1 MKHKVKI
8 LLTLIFTFILCTAM
22 AVVLTA
28 CATNPNSSN
37 NDKPHI
43 HTYSD
48 KWTND
53 DIYHWHV
60 ATCGHDV
67 ISGKAEHIWDDG
79 VVTKEPTCTEK
90 GEKTYTCT
98 VCDKTKK
105 EEVAASG
112 HTFSNEWESD
122 ETYHWHPS
130 TCGHDIV
137 SGKAEHNG
145 NPCTICGYEN
155 IPEHEHT
162 FSDEWE
168 SDDIY
173 HWHPSTCGHDVVS
186 GKAEHNG
193 NPCTVCGYESIPE
206 HEHSLEY
213 HAAKPVTCTENG
225 NIEYWECSGC
235 HKYFSDEQGETEI
248 TDKNSVII
256 VAEGHTWGKW
266 ETVKQATCTE
276 DGKKERCCAACAAK
290 EYEIIPALNHSYGE
304 WQTIKEPTCMKEGK
318 KERICSRCSHSEIET
333 LPVIAHTYDGYI
345 KDAEYHWQKCIV
357 CQNDSEREPHNFVNG
372 VCSVCN
378 YDSRYSWELDFTLAG
393 GYYSVTGIGDCTDKE
408 IKIPESYEG
417 KPVKAIA
424 ANAFWGKTEI
434 TSLNIP
440 KSVESIGNNAFQN
453 CTGLEK
459 ISIENKNIELGVG
472 AFLGCEKIS
481 WASCPA
487 FVVSEITVTNLKN
500 LIVTDGELEN
510 AVLTDAKNLV
520 SLTAPDIS
528 TTLGAVFGVN
538 TNVLE
543 SLTLVEMTE
552 IAENAFK
559 DFTALKEI
567 NLPEDIDSIGA
578 DALLNT
584 AYYNDSS
591 NWVFNVLYLDNYLLK
606 ANTRI
611 DGHYPIN
618 NNTTVIA
625 DAAFNGCNGLT
636 SIAISDNVKIIG
648 NNAFE
653 NCSGLTS
660 ITIPDSVMSIGN
672 SAFSGCSNLIKIE
685 TDSENPNY
693 FSQDGILYSR
703 KNTEFIYIPANLQGN
718 VTIADGIANIEDSA
732 FSGRSG
738 LTSVIIP
745 DSVTSIGSDAF
756 EGCSGLISIT
766 IPFVGENTE
775 GNGDTHFGYIF
786 GSVPVSLK
794 EVIITGGTSIGTS
807 AFYGC
812 SGLTSITIP
821 DSVTSIG
828 DYAFRYC
835 SGLTNIIVEEGNTK
849 YHSSGNCLIE
859 TVAKTL
865 ILGCKNS
872 IIPDDGSVTSIG
884 DDAFYGCSGLTSI
897 SIPNSVTSIGNYAFI
912 DCSGLTNIIIPDSV
926 TSIEWSAFGGCS
938 GLASITIPFVGATKG
953 GTNDM
958 HFGYIFGASSY
969 SDNDDYVPVSLRE
982 VIITGGTSIGNSA
995 FAVCSGLTSIIIPD
1009 SVTSIGSSA
1018 FSGCSGLTSIIIPES
1033 VTSIG
1038 SGAFK
1043 SCSKLAS
1050 LTVPFVGATKG
1061 GTENTHFGYIFG
1073 ASSYSDNDDYVPVSL
1088 QKVIIT
1094 GGTSIGNS
1102 AFAVCSGLTSIII
1115 PDSVTS
1121 IESSAFSGCSGLT
1134 SIIIPESVTSIGDFA
1149 FRGCSGLIR
1158 ITIPNGVTSI
1168 GGFAFNGCSRLTSI
1182 TIPDS
1187 VISIGRSAFGG
1198 CGVLKSITIP
1208 FVGATKDGAE
1218 DMYFGYIFGATSYD
1232 YNDDYVP
1239 VSLKEV
1245 IITDGDSVGSSAF
1258 IHCSGLTNVTIPDS
1272 VTSIGSSAFNGC
1284 SGLTSIII
1292 PDSVTSIG
1300 SSAFFGCGGLTSVT
1314 IPDSVTSIGASA
1326 FSGCSGL
1333 TSIAIGNSVIDI
1345 GTSAFYGCNGL
1356 TSIIV
1361 EEENTKY
1368 HGKDNCLIYTEAKI
1382 LILGCQNSVV
1392 PNDGS
1397 VTSIGSSAFSGCSG
1411 LTSIIIP
1418 DSVTSIGSSAFN
1430 GCSGLTSIIIPDSVT
1445 SIGSSAFFGCSGL
1458 TSVTIPDSVTSI
1470 GDSVFY
1476 GCSGLTSITIPDSVT
1491 NIGNSVFY
1499 GCSGLTSITI
1509 PDSVTRIGTYAFSG
1523 CSGLTSIIIPD
1534 SVTSIENYAFDDCG
1548 KVTIYCEAES
1558 KPSGWNIYWNLDN
1571 RPVVWGYQ
1579 NQ

>member
-8 LLTLIFTFILCTAM
+8 FLTLIFTVILCTAM

-28 CATNPNSSN
+28 CDTNPNSGN
-37 NDKPHI
+37 NNKPHI
-43 HTYSD
+43 HTYSE

-112 HTFSNEWESD
+112 HTFSDEWESD

-137 SGKAEHNG
+137 SGKA
-145 NPCTICGYEN
+145 
-155 IPEHEHT
+155 
-162 FSDEWE
+162 
-168 SDDIY
+168 
-173 HWHPSTCGHDVVS
+173 
-186 GKAEHNG
+186 KHNG

-206 HEHSLEY
+206 HKHSLE
-213 HAAKPVTCTENG
+213 HRAAKSVTCTENG

-248 TDKNSVII
+248 TNKNSVII

-276 DGKKERCCAACAAK
+276 DGKKERCCEACTAK
-290 EYEIIPALNHSYGE
+290 EYEIISALNHSYGE
-304 WQTIKEPTCMKEGK
+304 WQTIKEPTCTEEGK
-318 KERICSRCSHSEIET
+318 KERICSRCSHSETET

-345 KDAEYHWQKCIV
+345 KNAEYHWQKCTV
-357 CQNDSEREPHNFVNG
+357 CQNDSEREPHNFVDG

-378 YDSRYSWELDFTLAG
+378 YDSRFSFELDFTLTG
-393 GYYSVTGIGDCTDKE
+393 DYYSVTGMGECTDKE

-434 TSLNIP
+434 ISLNIP
-440 KSVESIGNNAFQN
+440 KSIESIGNNAFQN

-459 ISIENKNIELGVG
+459 ILIENKNIELGAG
-472 AFLGCEKIS
+472 AFLGCEKIT

-510 AVLTDAKNLV
+510 AVLSDAKDLV

-538 TNVLE
+538 TSVLE
-543 SLTLVEMTE
+543 SLTLVETTE
-552 IAENAFK
+552 IAESAFK

-567 NLPEDIDSIGA
+567 NLPEDIDFIGA
-578 DALLNT
+578 DAFLNT

-591 NWVFNVLYLDNYLLK
+591 NWVFYVLYLDNYLVK

-636 SIAISDNVKIIG
+636 SIAISDNIKIIG

-703 KNTEFIYIPANLQGN
+703 KNTEFVHIPANLQGN
-718 VTIADGIANIEDSA
+718 VTIVDGIVNIEDSA

-794 EVIITGGTSIGTS
+794 EVIITGGTSIWTS

-828 DYAFRYC
+828 AYAFRYC
-835 SGLTNIIVEEGNTK
+835 SGLTSIIVEEGNTK

-897 SIPNSVTSIGNYAFI
+897 IIPDSVTGIGYYAFI
-912 DCSGLTNIIIPDSV
+912 DCSGLMSIIIPDSV

-938 GLASITIPFVGATKG
+938 GLTSISIPFVGATKG
-953 GTNDM
+953 GTKDM

-969 SDNDDYVPVSLRE
+969 SDNDDYVPVSLKE

-995 FAVCSGLTSIIIPD
+995 FAVCHGLTSIIIPD
-1009 SVTSIGSSA
+1009 SVTNIGRSA

-1038 SGAFK
+1038 SGAFTG
-1043 SCSKLAS
+1043 CSKLAS
-1050 LTVPFVGATKG
+1050 LTVPFVGATKN

-1073 ASSYSDNDDYVPVSL
+1073 ASSYSDNDDYVPISL

-1094 GGTSIGNS
+1094 GGTIIGSSAFAVCRGLVSITIPESVASIGNS
-1102 AFAVCSGLTSIII
+1102 AF
-1115 PDSVTS
+1115 
-1121 IESSAFSGCSGLT
+1121 SGCSRLA
-1134 SIIIPESVTSIGDFA
+1134 SV
-1149 FRGCSGLIR
+1149 
-1158 ITIPNGVTSI
+1158 TIPNGVTSI
-1168 GGFAFNGCSRLTSI
+1168 EYYAFYGCSGLISITIPESVTSIEKSAFYGCSRLTSVI
-1182 TIPDS
+1182 IPNG
-1187 VISIGRSAFGG
+1187 VTSIGNSAFYG
-1198 CGVLKSITIP
+1198 CNGLTSITIP
-1208 FVGATKDGAE
+1208 FVGENTEGNGAT
-1218 DMYFGYIFGATSYD
+1218 YFGYLFGASFYGS
-1232 YNDDYVP
+1232 NSSYVP
-1239 VSLKEV
+1239 KSLKEV
-1245 IITDGDSVGSSAF
+1245 TITGGTSISDDAF
-1258 IHCSGLTNVTIPDS
+1258 YGCSGLTSVTIPDS

-1284 SGLTSIII
+1284 GGLMSIII

-1300 SSAFFGCGGLTSVT
+1300 DSAFYGCSGLTSIT
-1314 IPDSVTSIGASA
+1314 IPDSVTSIG
-1326 FSGCSGL
+1326 
-1333 TSIAIGNSVIDI
+1333 NSV
-1345 GTSAFYGCNGL
+1345 FY
-1356 TSIIV
+1356 
-1361 EEENTKY
+1361 
-1368 HGKDNCLIYTEAKI
+1368 
-1382 LILGCQNSVV
+1382 
-1392 PNDGS
+1392 
-1397 VTSIGSSAFSGCSG
+1397 GCSG

-1418 DSVTSIGSSAFN
+1418 DSVTSIG
-1430 GCSGLTSIIIPDSVT
+1430 
-1445 SIGSSAFFGCSGL
+1445 
-1458 TSVTIPDSVTSI
+1458 
-1470 GDSVFY
+1470 
-1476 GCSGLTSITIPDSVT
+1476 
-1491 NIGNSVFY
+1491 
-1499 GCSGLTSITI
+1499 
-1509 PDSVTRIGTYAFSG
+1509 
-1523 CSGLTSIIIPD
+1523 
-1534 SVTSIENYAFDDCG
+1534 NYAFDDCG

>member
-8 LLTLIFTFILCTAM
+8 FLTLIFTVILCTAM

-28 CATNPNSSN
+28 CDTNPNSGN
-37 NDKPHI
+37 NNKPHI
-43 HTYSD
+43 HTYSE

-112 HTFSNEWESD
+112 HTFSDEWESD

-137 SGKAEHNG
+137 SGKA
-145 NPCTICGYEN
+145 
-155 IPEHEHT
+155 
-162 FSDEWE
+162 
-168 SDDIY
+168 
-173 HWHPSTCGHDVVS
+173 
-186 GKAEHNG
+186 KHNG

-206 HEHSLEY
+206 HKHSLE
-213 HAAKPVTCTENG
+213 HRAAKSVTCTENG

-256 VAEGHTWGKW
+256 VTEGHTWGKW

-276 DGKKERCCAACAAK
+276 DGKKERCCASCTAK

-304 WQTIKEPTCMKEGK
+304 WQTIKEPTCTEEGK
-318 KERICSRCSHSEIET
+318 KERICSRCSHSETET

-345 KDAEYHWQKCIV
+345 KNAEYHWQKCTV
-357 CQNDSEREPHNFVNG
+357 CQNDSEREPHNFVDG

-378 YDSRYSWELDFTLAG
+378 YDSRFSFELDFTLTG
-393 GYYSVTGIGDCTDKE
+393 DYYSVTGMGECSDKE

-434 TSLNIP
+434 ISLNIP
-440 KSVESIGNNAFQN
+440 KSIESIGNNAFQN

-459 ISIENKNIELGVG
+459 ILIENKNIELGAG
-472 AFLGCEKIS
+472 AFLGCEKIT

-510 AVLTDAKNLV
+510 AVLSDAKDLV

-538 TNVLE
+538 TSVLE
-543 SLTLVEMTE
+543 SLTLVETTE
-552 IAENAFK
+552 IAESAFK

-567 NLPEDIDSIGA
+567 NLPEDIDFIGA
-578 DALLNT
+578 DAFLNT

-591 NWVFNVLYLDNYLLK
+591 NWVFNVLYLDNYLVK

-636 SIAISDNVKIIG
+636 SIAISDNIKIIG

-672 SAFSGCSNLIKIE
+672 SAFSCCSNLIKIE
-685 TDSENPNY
+685 IDSENPNY

-703 KNTEFIYIPANLQGN
+703 KNTEFVHIPANLQGN
-718 VTIADGIANIEDSA
+718 VTIADGIANIADNA

-745 DSVTSIGSDAF
+745 DSVISIGSGAF

-766 IPFVGENTE
+766 IPFVGEKAE
-775 GNGDTHFGYIF
+775 GNGAAYFGYIF
-786 GSVPVSLK
+786 GASSYGYNGDYVPASLKEVIITGGTSIGDDAFYGCRGLTSITIPESAASIGNSAFYDCSGLTSITIPDSVTSIGYYAFRDCCGLTSIIVEEENTKYHSSGNCLIETVSKTLILGCKNSIIPDDGSVTSIGDDAFYGCSGLVSITVPNSVTSIGHYAFKGCSGLTNITIPFVGATKDGTEDMYFVYIFGAISYDYDDDYVPVSLK
-794 EVIITGGTSIGTS
+794 EVIITGGTSIGDDAFYGCRGLMSITIPES
-807 AFYGC
+807 VASIGDDAFYGC

-821 DSVTSIG
+821 SGVTSIGSGAFSGCSGLTCIIIPESVTIIGSGAFKGCSKLASLTVPFVGSTKDGMENTHFGYIFGADSYSDNDDYVPVSLQKVIITGGKSIESSAFALCRGLTSITIPQSVVSIGDFAFEGCSGLIRIAIPNGVTSIGGFAFNGCSRLTSIAIPDSVISIGRSAFGGCGMLKSITIPFVGATKDGAEDMYFGYIFGATSYEYNDDYVPVSLKEVIITGCDSIGSSAFIHCSGLTSITIPESVASIGYDAFYGCNGLTSITIPGCVTSIG
-828 DYAFRYC
+828 DSAFSGC
-835 SGLTNIIVEEGNTK
+835 SGLTSIAIGNGVINIGTSAFYGCNGLTSIIVEKGNTK

-859 TVAKTL
+859 TVSKTL

-884 DDAFYGCSGLTSI
+884 DDAFYGCSGLTS
-897 SIPNSVTSIGNYAFI
+897 VT
-912 DCSGLTNIIIPDSV
+912 
-926 TSIEWSAFGGCS
+926 
-938 GLASITIPFVGATKG
+938 
-953 GTNDM
+953 
-958 HFGYIFGASSY
+958 
-969 SDNDDYVPVSLRE
+969 
-982 VIITGGTSIGNSA
+982 
-995 FAVCSGLTSIIIPD
+995 IPD
-1009 SVTSIGSSA
+1009 SVTSIGYGAFSSCSRLTSVTISDSVTSIGSMA
-1018 FSGCSGLTSIIIPES
+1018 FSGCSGLTS
-1033 VTSIG
+1033 
-1038 SGAFK
+1038 
-1043 SCSKLAS
+1043 
-1050 LTVPFVGATKG
+1050 
-1061 GTENTHFGYIFG
+1061 
-1073 ASSYSDNDDYVPVSL
+1073 
-1088 QKVIIT
+1088 
-1094 GGTSIGNS
+1094 
-1102 AFAVCSGLTSIII
+1102 
-1115 PDSVTS
+1115 
-1121 IESSAFSGCSGLT
+1121 
-1134 SIIIPESVTSIGDFA
+1134 
-1149 FRGCSGLIR
+1149 
-1158 ITIPNGVTSI
+1158 
-1168 GGFAFNGCSRLTSI
+1168 
-1182 TIPDS
+1182 
-1187 VISIGRSAFGG
+1187 
-1198 CGVLKSITIP
+1198 
-1208 FVGATKDGAE
+1208 
-1218 DMYFGYIFGATSYD
+1218 
-1232 YNDDYVP
+1232 
-1239 VSLKEV
+1239 
-1245 IITDGDSVGSSAF
+1245 
-1258 IHCSGLTNVTIPDS
+1258 VTIPDS

-1284 SGLTSIII
+1284 GGLMSIII

-1300 SSAFFGCGGLTSVT
+1300 
-1314 IPDSVTSIGASA
+1314 D
-1326 FSGCSGL
+1326 
-1333 TSIAIGNSVIDI
+1333 
-1345 GTSAFYGCNGL
+1345 
-1356 TSIIV
+1356 
-1361 EEENTKY
+1361 
-1368 HGKDNCLIYTEAKI
+1368 
-1382 LILGCQNSVV
+1382 
-1392 PNDGS
+1392 
-1397 VTSIGSSAFSGCSG
+1397 
-1411 LTSIIIP
+1411 
-1418 DSVTSIGSSAFN
+1418 
-1430 GCSGLTSIIIPDSVT
+1430 
-1445 SIGSSAFFGCSGL
+1445 SAFFGCSGL
-1458 TSVTIPDSVTSI
+1458 TSITIPDSVTNI
-1470 GDSVFY
+1470 GNSVFY

-1534 SVTSIENYAFDDCG
+1534 SVTSIENYVFDDCG

>member
-8 LLTLIFTFILCTAM
+8 FLTLIFTVILCTAM

-28 CATNPNSSN
+28 CDTNPNSGN
-37 NDKPHI
+37 NNKPHI
-43 HTYSD
+43 HTYSE

-112 HTFSNEWESD
+112 HTFSDEWESD

-137 SGKAEHNG
+137 SGKA
-145 NPCTICGYEN
+145 
-155 IPEHEHT
+155 
-162 FSDEWE
+162 
-168 SDDIY
+168 
-173 HWHPSTCGHDVVS
+173 
-186 GKAEHNG
+186 KHNG

-206 HEHSLEY
+206 HKHSLE
-213 HAAKPVTCTENG
+213 HRAAKSVTCTENG

-248 TDKNSVII
+248 TNKNSVII

-276 DGKKERCCAACAAK
+276 DGKKERCCEACTAK
-290 EYEIIPALNHSYGE
+290 EYEIISALNHSYGE
-304 WQTIKEPTCMKEGK
+304 WQTIKEPTCTEEGK
-318 KERICSRCSHSEIET
+318 KERICSRCSHSETET

-345 KDAEYHWQKCIV
+345 KNAEYHWQKCTV
-357 CQNDSEREPHNFVNG
+357 CQNDSEREPHNFVDG

-378 YDSRYSWELDFTLAG
+378 YDSRFSFELDFTLTG
-393 GYYSVTGIGDCTDKE
+393 DYYSVTGMGECTDKE

-434 TSLNIP
+434 ISLNIP
-440 KSVESIGNNAFQN
+440 KSIESIGNNAFQN

-459 ISIENKNIELGVG
+459 ILIENKNIELGAG
-472 AFLGCEKIS
+472 AFLGCEKIT

-510 AVLTDAKNLV
+510 AVLSDAKDLV

-538 TNVLE
+538 TSVLE
-543 SLTLVEMTE
+543 SLTLVETTE
-552 IAENAFK
+552 IAESAFK

-567 NLPEDIDSIGA
+567 NLPEDIDFIGA
-578 DALLNT
+578 DAFLNT

-591 NWVFNVLYLDNYLLK
+591 NWVFYVLYLDNYLVK

-636 SIAISDNVKIIG
+636 SIAISDNIKIIG

-703 KNTEFIYIPANLQGN
+703 KNTEFVHIPANLQGN
-718 VTIADGIANIEDSA
+718 VTIVDGIVNIEDSA

-794 EVIITGGTSIGTS
+794 EVIITGGTSIWTS

-828 DYAFRYC
+828 AYAFRYC
-835 SGLTNIIVEEGNTK
+835 SGLTSIIVEEGNTK

-897 SIPNSVTSIGNYAFI
+897 IIPDSVTGIGYYAFI
-912 DCSGLTNIIIPDSV
+912 DCSGLMSIIIPDSV

-938 GLASITIPFVGATKG
+938 GLTSISIPFVGATKG
-953 GTNDM
+953 GTKDM

-969 SDNDDYVPVSLRE
+969 SDNDDYVPVSLKE

-995 FAVCSGLTSIIIPD
+995 FAVCHGLTSIIIPD
-1009 SVTSIGSSA
+1009 SVTNIGRSA

-1038 SGAFK
+1038 SGAFTG
-1043 SCSKLAS
+1043 CSKLAS
-1050 LTVPFVGATKG
+1050 LTVPFVGATKN

-1073 ASSYSDNDDYVPVSL
+1073 ASSYSDNDDYVPISL

-1094 GGTSIGNS
+1094 GGTIIGSSAFAVCRGLVSITIPESVASIGNS
-1102 AFAVCSGLTSIII
+1102 AF
-1115 PDSVTS
+1115 
-1121 IESSAFSGCSGLT
+1121 SGCSRLA
-1134 SIIIPESVTSIGDFA
+1134 SV
-1149 FRGCSGLIR
+1149 
-1158 ITIPNGVTSI
+1158 TIPNGVTSI
-1168 GGFAFNGCSRLTSI
+1168 EYYAFYGCSGLISITIPESVTSIEKSAFYGCSRLTSVI
-1182 TIPDS
+1182 IPNG
-1187 VISIGRSAFGG
+1187 VTSIGNSAFYG
-1198 CGVLKSITIP
+1198 CNGLTSITIP
-1208 FVGATKDGAE
+1208 FVGENTEGNGAT
-1218 DMYFGYIFGATSYD
+1218 YFGYLFGASFYGS
-1232 YNDDYVP
+1232 NSSYVP
-1239 VSLKEV
+1239 KSLKEV
-1245 IITDGDSVGSSAF
+1245 TITGGTSISDDAF
-1258 IHCSGLTNVTIPDS
+1258 YGCSGLTSVTIPDS

-1284 SGLTSIII
+1284 GGLMSIII

-1300 SSAFFGCGGLTSVT
+1300 DSAFYGCSGLTSIT
-1314 IPDSVTSIGASA
+1314 IPDSVTSIG
-1326 FSGCSGL
+1326 
-1333 TSIAIGNSVIDI
+1333 D
-1345 GTSAFYGCNGL
+1345 SAFY
-1356 TSIIV
+1356 
-1361 EEENTKY
+1361 
-1368 HGKDNCLIYTEAKI
+1368 
-1382 LILGCQNSVV
+1382 
-1392 PNDGS
+1392 
-1397 VTSIGSSAFSGCSG
+1397 GCSG

-1418 DSVTSIGSSAFN
+1418 DSVTSIG
-1430 GCSGLTSIIIPDSVT
+1430 
-1445 SIGSSAFFGCSGL
+1445 
-1458 TSVTIPDSVTSI
+1458 
-1470 GDSVFY
+1470 
-1476 GCSGLTSITIPDSVT
+1476 
-1491 NIGNSVFY
+1491 
-1499 GCSGLTSITI
+1499 
-1509 PDSVTRIGTYAFSG
+1509 
-1523 CSGLTSIIIPD
+1523 
-1534 SVTSIENYAFDDCG
+1534 NYAFDDCG

>member
-8 LLTLIFTFILCTAM
+8 FLTLIFTVILCTAM

-28 CATNPNSSN
+28 CDTNPNSGN
-37 NDKPHI
+37 NNKPHI
-43 HTYSD
+43 HTYSE

-112 HTFSNEWESD
+112 HTFSDEWESD

-137 SGKAEHNG
+137 SGKA
-145 NPCTICGYEN
+145 
-155 IPEHEHT
+155 
-162 FSDEWE
+162 
-168 SDDIY
+168 
-173 HWHPSTCGHDVVS
+173 
-186 GKAEHNG
+186 KHNG

-206 HEHSLEY
+206 HKHSLE
-213 HAAKPVTCTENG
+213 HRAAKSVTCTENG

-256 VAEGHTWGKW
+256 VTEGHTWGKW

-276 DGKKERCCAACAAK
+276 DGKKERCCASCTAK

-304 WQTIKEPTCMKEGK
+304 WQTIKEPTCTEEGQ
-318 KERICSRCSHSEIET
+318 KERICSRCSHSETET
-333 LPVIAHTYDGYI
+333 LSVIAHTYDGYI
-345 KDAEYHWQKCIV
+345 KNAEYHWQKCTV
-357 CQNDSEREPHNFVNG
+357 CQNDGEREPHNFVNG

-378 YDSRYSWELDFTLAG
+378 YDSRFSFELDFKLTG
-393 GYYSVTGIGDCTDKE
+393 DYYSVTGMGECSDKE

-434 TSLNIP
+434 ISLNIP
-440 KSVESIGNNAFQN
+440 KSIESIGNNAFQN

-459 ISIENKNIELGVG
+459 ILIENKNIELGAG
-472 AFLGCEKIS
+472 AFLGCEKIT

-510 AVLTDAKNLV
+510 AVLSDAKDLV

-538 TNVLE
+538 TSVLE
-543 SLTLVEMTE
+543 SLTLVETTE
-552 IAENAFK
+552 IAESAFK

-567 NLPEDIDSIGA
+567 NLPEDIDFIGA
-578 DALLNT
+578 DAFLNT

-591 NWVFNVLYLDNYLLK
+591 NWVFNVLYLDNYLVK

-636 SIAISDNVKIIG
+636 SIAISDNIKIIG

-703 KNTEFIYIPANLQGN
+703 KNTEFVHIPANLQGN
-718 VTIADGIANIEDSA
+718 VTIVDGIANIEDSA

-794 EVIITGGTSIGTS
+794 EVIITGGTSIWTS

-835 SGLTNIIVEEGNTK
+835 SGLTSIIVEEGNTK

-897 SIPNSVTSIGNYAFI
+897 IIPDSVTGIGYYAFI
-912 DCSGLTNIIIPDSV
+912 DCSGLMSIIIPDSV

-938 GLASITIPFVGATKG
+938 GLTSISIPFVGATKG
-953 GTNDM
+953 GTKDM

-969 SDNDDYVPVSLRE
+969 SDNDDYVPVSLKE

-995 FAVCSGLTSIIIPD
+995 FAVCHGLTSIIIPD
-1009 SVTSIGSSA
+1009 SVTNIGSSA

-1038 SGAFK
+1038 SGAFTG
-1043 SCSKLAS
+1043 CSKLAS
-1050 LTVPFVGATKG
+1050 LTVPFVGATMN

-1073 ASSYSDNDDYVPVSL
+1073 ASSYSDNDDYVPISL

-1094 GGTSIGNS
+1094 GGTIIGSSAFAVCRGLVSITIPESVASIGNS
-1102 AFAVCSGLTSIII
+1102 AF
-1115 PDSVTS
+1115 
-1121 IESSAFSGCSGLT
+1121 SGCSRLA
-1134 SIIIPESVTSIGDFA
+1134 SV
-1149 FRGCSGLIR
+1149 
-1158 ITIPNGVTSI
+1158 TIPNGVTSI
-1168 GGFAFNGCSRLTSI
+1168 EYYAFYGCSGLMSITIPESVTSIEKSAFYGCSRLTSVI
-1182 TIPDS
+1182 IPNG
-1187 VISIGRSAFGG
+1187 VTSIGNSAFYG
-1198 CGVLKSITIP
+1198 CNGLTSITIP
-1208 FVGATKDGAE
+1208 FVGENTEGNGAT
-1218 DMYFGYIFGATSYD
+1218 YFGYLFGASFYGS
-1232 YNDDYVP
+1232 NSSYVP
-1239 VSLKEV
+1239 KSLKEV
-1245 IITDGDSVGSSAF
+1245 TITDG
-1258 IHCSGLTNVTIPDS
+1258 
-1272 VTSIGSSAFNGC
+1272 TSISDDAFYGC
-1284 SGLTSIII
+1284 SGLTSITI
-1292 PDSVTSIG
+1292 PESVVSIG
-1300 SSAFFGCGGLTSVT
+1300 DYVFYGCNGLTSIT
-1314 IPDSVTSIGASA
+1314 IPSGVTSIGASA

-1333 TSIAIGNSVIDI
+1333 TSIAIGNGVINI

-1368 HGKDNCLIYTEAKI
+1368 HSKDNCLIDTEAKI
-1382 LILGCQNSVV
+1382 LMLGCQNSVI

-1411 LTSIIIP
+1411 LMSVTIP
-1418 DSVTSIGSSAFN
+1418 DSVTSIGSSAF
-1430 GCSGLTSIIIPDSVT
+1430 S
-1445 SIGSSAFFGCSGL
+1445 GCSGL

-1470 GDSVFY
+1470 GSSAFNGCGGLMSIIIPDSVTSIGDSAFFGCSGLTSITIPDSVTNIGNSVFY

-1534 SVTSIENYAFDDCG
+1534 SVTSIENYVFDDCG

>member
-8 LLTLIFTFILCTAM
+8 FLTLIFTVILCTAM

-28 CATNPNSSN
+28 CDTNPNSGN
-37 NDKPHI
+37 NNKPHI
-43 HTYSD
+43 HTYSE

-112 HTFSNEWESD
+112 HTFSDEWESD

-137 SGKAEHNG
+137 SGKA
-145 NPCTICGYEN
+145 
-155 IPEHEHT
+155 
-162 FSDEWE
+162 
-168 SDDIY
+168 
-173 HWHPSTCGHDVVS
+173 
-186 GKAEHNG
+186 KHNG

-206 HEHSLEY
+206 HKHSLE
-213 HAAKPVTCTENG
+213 HRAAKSVTCTENG

-256 VAEGHTWGKW
+256 VTEGHTWGKW

-276 DGKKERCCAACAAK
+276 DGKKERCCASCTAK

-304 WQTIKEPTCMKEGK
+304 WQTIKEPTCTEEGK
-318 KERICSRCSHSEIET
+318 KERICSRCSHSETET

-345 KDAEYHWQKCIV
+345 KNAEYHWQKCTV
-357 CQNDSEREPHNFVNG
+357 CQNDSEREPHNFVDG

-378 YDSRYSWELDFTLAG
+378 YDSRFSFELDFKLTG
-393 GYYSVTGIGDCTDKE
+393 DYYSVTGMGECSDKE

-434 TSLNIP
+434 ISLNIP
-440 KSVESIGNNAFQN
+440 KSIESIGNNAFQN

-459 ISIENKNIELGVG
+459 ILIENKNIELGAG
-472 AFLGCEKIS
+472 AFLGCEKIT

-510 AVLTDAKNLV
+510 AVLSDAKDLV

-538 TNVLE
+538 TSVLE
-543 SLTLVEMTE
+543 SLTLVETTE
-552 IAENAFK
+552 IAESAFK

-567 NLPEDIDSIGA
+567 NLPEDIDFIGA
-578 DALLNT
+578 DAFLNT

-591 NWVFNVLYLDNYLLK
+591 NWVFNVLYLDNYLVK

-636 SIAISDNVKIIG
+636 SIAISDNIKIIG

-703 KNTEFIYIPANLQGN
+703 KNTEFVHIPANLQGN
-718 VTIADGIANIEDSA
+718 VTIVDGIANIEDSA

-794 EVIITGGTSIGTS
+794 EVIITGGTSIWTS

-835 SGLTNIIVEEGNTK
+835 SGLTSIIVEEGNTK

-897 SIPNSVTSIGNYAFI
+897 IIPDSVTGIGYYAFI
-912 DCSGLTNIIIPDSV
+912 DCSGLMSIIIPDSV

-938 GLASITIPFVGATKG
+938 GLTSISIPFVGATKG
-953 GTNDM
+953 GTKDM

-969 SDNDDYVPVSLRE
+969 SDNDDYVPVSLKE

-995 FAVCSGLTSIIIPD
+995 FAVCHGLTSIIIPD
-1009 SVTSIGSSA
+1009 SVTNIGSSA

-1038 SGAFK
+1038 SGAFTG
-1043 SCSKLAS
+1043 CSKLAS
-1050 LTVPFVGATKG
+1050 LTVPFVGATKN

-1073 ASSYSDNDDYVPVSL
+1073 ASSYSDNDDYVPISL

-1094 GGTSIGNS
+1094 GGTIIGSSAFAVCRGLVSITIPESVASIGNS
-1102 AFAVCSGLTSIII
+1102 AF
-1115 PDSVTS
+1115 
-1121 IESSAFSGCSGLT
+1121 SGCSRLA
-1134 SIIIPESVTSIGDFA
+1134 SV
-1149 FRGCSGLIR
+1149 
-1158 ITIPNGVTSI
+1158 TIPNGVTSI
-1168 GGFAFNGCSRLTSI
+1168 EYYAFYGCSGLISITIPESVTSIEKSAFYGCSRLTSVI
-1182 TIPDS
+1182 IPNG
-1187 VISIGRSAFGG
+1187 VTSIGNSAFYG
-1198 CGVLKSITIP
+1198 CNGLTSITIP
-1208 FVGATKDGAE
+1208 FVGENTEGNGAT
-1218 DMYFGYIFGATSYD
+1218 YFGYLFGASFYGS
-1232 YNDDYVP
+1232 NSSYVP
-1239 VSLKEV
+1239 KSLKEV
-1245 IITDGDSVGSSAF
+1245 TITDG
-1258 IHCSGLTNVTIPDS
+1258 
-1272 VTSIGSSAFNGC
+1272 TSISDDAFYGC
-1284 SGLTSIII
+1284 SGLTSITI
-1292 PDSVTSIG
+1292 PESVVSIG
-1300 SSAFFGCGGLTSVT
+1300 DYVFYGCNGLTSIT
-1314 IPDSVTSIGASA
+1314 IPSGVTSIGASA

-1333 TSIAIGNSVIDI
+1333 TSIAIGNGVINI

-1368 HGKDNCLIYTEAKI
+1368 HSKDNCLIDTEAKI
-1382 LILGCQNSVV
+1382 LMLGCQNSVI

-1411 LTSIIIP
+1411 LMSVTIP
-1418 DSVTSIGSSAFN
+1418 DSVTSIGSSAF
-1430 GCSGLTSIIIPDSVT
+1430 S
-1445 SIGSSAFFGCSGL
+1445 GCSGL

-1470 GDSVFY
+1470 GSSAFNGCGGLMSIIIPDSVTSIGDSAFFGCSGLTSITIPDSVTNIGNSVFY

-1534 SVTSIENYAFDDCG
+1534 SVTSIENYVFDDCG

>member
-8 LLTLIFTFILCTAM
+8 FLTLIFTVILCTAM

-28 CATNPNSSN
+28 CDTNPNSSN

-105 EEVAASG
+105 EEVAASS
-112 HTFSNEWESD
+112 HTFSDEWESD

-145 NPCTICGYEN
+145 NPCTVCGYES

-162 FSDEWE
+162 FSDEWK
-168 SDDIY
+168 SDETY

-213 HAAKPVTCTENG
+213 HAAKPVTCIENG

-248 TDKNSVII
+248 TNKNSVII

-276 DGKKERCCAACAAK
+276 DGKKERCCEACTAK
-290 EYEIIPALNHSYGE
+290 EYEIISALNHSYGE
-304 WQTIKEPTCMKEGK
+304 WQTIKEPTCTEEGK
-318 KERICSRCSHSEIET
+318 KERICSRCSHSETET

-345 KDAEYHWQKCIV
+345 KNAEYHWQKCTV
-357 CQNDSEREPHNFVNG
+357 CQNDSEREPHNFVDG

-378 YDSRYSWELDFTLAG
+378 YDSRFSFELDFTLTG
-393 GYYSVTGIGDCTDKE
+393 DYYSVTGMGECSDKE

-434 TSLNIP
+434 ISLNIP
-440 KSVESIGNNAFQN
+440 KSIESIGNNAFQN

-459 ISIENKNIELGVG
+459 ILIENKNIELGAG
-472 AFLGCEKIS
+472 AFLGCEKIT

-510 AVLTDAKNLV
+510 AVLSDAKDLV

-538 TNVLE
+538 TSVLE
-543 SLTLVEMTE
+543 SLTLVETTE
-552 IAENAFK
+552 IAESAFK

-567 NLPEDIDSIGA
+567 NLPEDIDFIGA
-578 DALLNT
+578 DAFLNT

-591 NWVFNVLYLDNYLLK
+591 NWVFNVLYLDNYLVK

-636 SIAISDNVKIIG
+636 SIAISDNIKIIG

-703 KNTEFIYIPANLQGN
+703 KNTEFVHIPANLQGN

-794 EVIITGGTSIGTS
+794 EVIITGGTSIWTS

-835 SGLTNIIVEEGNTK
+835 SGLTSIIVEEGNTK

-897 SIPNSVTSIGNYAFI
+897 IIPDSVTGIGYYAFI
-912 DCSGLTNIIIPDSV
+912 DCSGLMSIIIPDSV

-938 GLASITIPFVGATKG
+938 GLTSISIPFVGATKG
-953 GTNDM
+953 GTKDM

-969 SDNDDYVPVSLRE
+969 SDNDDYVPVSLKE

-995 FAVCSGLTSIIIPD
+995 FAVCHGLTSIIIPD
-1009 SVTSIGSSA
+1009 SVTNIGSSA

-1038 SGAFK
+1038 SGAFTG
-1043 SCSKLAS
+1043 CSKLAS
-1050 LTVPFVGATKG
+1050 LTVPFVGATKN

-1073 ASSYSDNDDYVPVSL
+1073 ASSYSDNDDYVPISL

-1094 GGTSIGNS
+1094 GGTIIGSSAFAVCRGLVSITIPESVASIGNS
-1102 AFAVCSGLTSIII
+1102 AF
-1115 PDSVTS
+1115 
-1121 IESSAFSGCSGLT
+1121 SGCSRLA
-1134 SIIIPESVTSIGDFA
+1134 SV
-1149 FRGCSGLIR
+1149 
-1158 ITIPNGVTSI
+1158 TIPNGVTSI
-1168 GGFAFNGCSRLTSI
+1168 EYYAFYGCSGLMSITIPESVTSIEKSAFYGCSRLTSVI
-1182 TIPDS
+1182 IPNG
-1187 VISIGRSAFGG
+1187 VTSIGNSAFYG
-1198 CGVLKSITIP
+1198 CNGLTSITIP
-1208 FVGATKDGAE
+1208 FVGENTEGNGAT
-1218 DMYFGYIFGATSYD
+1218 YFGYLFGASFYGS
-1232 YNDDYVP
+1232 NSSYVP
-1239 VSLKEV
+1239 KSLKEV
-1245 IITDGDSVGSSAF
+1245 TITGG
-1258 IHCSGLTNVTIPDS
+1258 
-1272 VTSIGSSAFNGC
+1272 TSISDDAFYGC
-1284 SGLTSIII
+1284 SGLTSITI
-1292 PDSVTSIG
+1292 PESVVSIG
-1300 SSAFFGCGGLTSVT
+1300 DYVFYGCNGLTSIT
-1314 IPDSVTSIGASA
+1314 IPSGVTSIGASA

-1333 TSIAIGNSVIDI
+1333 TSIAIGNGVINI

-1368 HGKDNCLIYTEAKI
+1368 HSKDNCLIDTEAKI
-1382 LILGCQNSVV
+1382 LMLGCQNSVI

-1411 LTSIIIP
+1411 LMSVTIP

-1430 GCSGLTSIIIPDSVT
+1430 GCGGLMSIIIPDSVT
-1445 SIGSSAFFGCSGL
+1445 SIGDSAFF
-1458 TSVTIPDSVTSI
+1458 
-1470 GDSVFY
+1470 

-1534 SVTSIENYAFDDCG
+1534 SVTSIENYVFDDCG

>member
-1 MKHKVKI
+1 M
-8 LLTLIFTFILCTAM
+8 
-22 AVVLTA
+22 
-28 CATNPNSSN
+28 
-37 NDKPHI
+37 
-43 HTYSD
+43 
-48 KWTND
+48 
-53 DIYHWHV
+53 
-60 ATCGHDV
+60 
-67 ISGKAEHIWDDG
+67 
-79 VVTKEPTCTEK
+79 
-90 GEKTYTCT
+90 
-98 VCDKTKK
+98 
-105 EEVAASG
+105 
-112 HTFSNEWESD
+112 
-122 ETYHWHPS
+122 
-130 TCGHDIV
+130 
-137 SGKAEHNG
+137 
-145 NPCTICGYEN
+145 
-155 IPEHEHT
+155 
-162 FSDEWE
+162 
-168 SDDIY
+168 
-173 HWHPSTCGHDVVS
+173 
-186 GKAEHNG
+186 
-193 NPCTVCGYESIPE
+193 
-206 HEHSLEY
+206 
-213 HAAKPVTCTENG
+213 
-225 NIEYWECSGC
+225 
-235 HKYFSDEQGETEI
+235 
-248 TDKNSVII
+248 
-256 VAEGHTWGKW
+256 
-266 ETVKQATCTE
+266 
-276 DGKKERCCAACAAK
+276 
-290 EYEIIPALNHSYGE
+290 
-304 WQTIKEPTCMKEGK
+304 
-318 KERICSRCSHSEIET
+318 
-333 LPVIAHTYDGYI
+333 
-345 KDAEYHWQKCIV
+345 
-357 CQNDSEREPHNFVNG
+357 
-372 VCSVCN
+372 
-378 YDSRYSWELDFTLAG
+378 
-393 GYYSVTGIGDCTDKE
+393 
-408 IKIPESYEG
+408 
-417 KPVKAIA
+417 
-424 ANAFWGKTEI
+424 
-434 TSLNIP
+434 
-440 KSVESIGNNAFQN
+440 
-453 CTGLEK
+453 
-459 ISIENKNIELGVG
+459 
-472 AFLGCEKIS
+472 
-481 WASCPA
+481 
-487 FVVSEITVTNLKN
+487 
-500 LIVTDGELEN
+500 IVTDGELEN
-510 AVLTDAKNLV
+510 AVLSDAKDLV

-538 TNVLE
+538 TSVLE
-543 SLTLVEMTE
+543 SLTLVETTE
-552 IAENAFK
+552 IAESAFK

-567 NLPEDIDSIGA
+567 NLPEDIDFIGA
-578 DALLNT
+578 DAFLNT

-591 NWVFNVLYLDNYLLK
+591 NWVFNVLYLDNYLVK

-636 SIAISDNVKIIG
+636 SIAISDNIKIIG

-703 KNTEFIYIPANLQGN
+703 KNTEFVHIPANLQGN

-794 EVIITGGTSIGTS
+794 EVIITGGTSIWTS

-835 SGLTNIIVEEGNTK
+835 SGLTSIIVEEGNTK

-897 SIPNSVTSIGNYAFI
+897 IIPDSVTGIGYYAFI
-912 DCSGLTNIIIPDSV
+912 DCSGLMSIIIPDSV

-938 GLASITIPFVGATKG
+938 GLTSISIPFVGATKG
-953 GTNDM
+953 GTKDM

-969 SDNDDYVPVSLRE
+969 SDNDDYVPVSLKE

-995 FAVCSGLTSIIIPD
+995 FAVCHGLTSIIIPD
-1009 SVTSIGSSA
+1009 SVTNIGSSA

-1038 SGAFK
+1038 SGAFTG
-1043 SCSKLAS
+1043 CSKLAS
-1050 LTVPFVGATKG
+1050 LTVPFVGATKN

-1073 ASSYSDNDDYVPVSL
+1073 ASSYSDNDDYVPISL

-1094 GGTSIGNS
+1094 GGTIIGSSAFAVCRGLVSITIPESVASIGNS
-1102 AFAVCSGLTSIII
+1102 AF
-1115 PDSVTS
+1115 
-1121 IESSAFSGCSGLT
+1121 SGCSRLA
-1134 SIIIPESVTSIGDFA
+1134 SV
-1149 FRGCSGLIR
+1149 
-1158 ITIPNGVTSI
+1158 TIPNGVTSI
-1168 GGFAFNGCSRLTSI
+1168 EYYAFYGCSGLMSITIPESVTSIEKSAFYGCSRLTSVI
-1182 TIPDS
+1182 IPNG
-1187 VISIGRSAFGG
+1187 VTSIGNSAFYG
-1198 CGVLKSITIP
+1198 CNGLTSITIP
-1208 FVGATKDGAE
+1208 FVGENTEGNGAT
-1218 DMYFGYIFGATSYD
+1218 YFGYLFGASFYGS
-1232 YNDDYVP
+1232 NSSYVP
-1239 VSLKEV
+1239 KSLKEV
-1245 IITDGDSVGSSAF
+1245 TITGG
-1258 IHCSGLTNVTIPDS
+1258 
-1272 VTSIGSSAFNGC
+1272 TSISDDAFYGC
-1284 SGLTSIII
+1284 SGLTSITI
-1292 PDSVTSIG
+1292 PESVVSIG
-1300 SSAFFGCGGLTSVT
+1300 DYVFYGCNGLTSIT
-1314 IPDSVTSIGASA
+1314 IPSGVTSIGASA

-1333 TSIAIGNSVIDI
+1333 TSIAIGNGVINI

-1368 HGKDNCLIYTEAKI
+1368 HSKDNCLIDTEAKI
-1382 LILGCQNSVV
+1382 LMLGCQNSVI

-1411 LTSIIIP
+1411 LMSVTIP

-1430 GCSGLTSIIIPDSVT
+1430 GCGGLMSIIIPDSVT
-1445 SIGSSAFFGCSGL
+1445 SIGDSAFF
-1458 TSVTIPDSVTSI
+1458 
-1470 GDSVFY
+1470 

-1534 SVTSIENYAFDDCG
+1534 SVTSIENYVFDDCG

>member
-1 MKHKVKI
+1 M
-8 LLTLIFTFILCTAM
+8 
-22 AVVLTA
+22 
-28 CATNPNSSN
+28 
-37 NDKPHI
+37 
-43 HTYSD
+43 
-48 KWTND
+48 
-53 DIYHWHV
+53 
-60 ATCGHDV
+60 
-67 ISGKAEHIWDDG
+67 
-79 VVTKEPTCTEK
+79 
-90 GEKTYTCT
+90 
-98 VCDKTKK
+98 
-105 EEVAASG
+105 
-112 HTFSNEWESD
+112 
-122 ETYHWHPS
+122 
-130 TCGHDIV
+130 
-137 SGKAEHNG
+137 
-145 NPCTICGYEN
+145 
-155 IPEHEHT
+155 
-162 FSDEWE
+162 
-168 SDDIY
+168 
-173 HWHPSTCGHDVVS
+173 
-186 GKAEHNG
+186 
-193 NPCTVCGYESIPE
+193 
-206 HEHSLEY
+206 
-213 HAAKPVTCTENG
+213 
-225 NIEYWECSGC
+225 
-235 HKYFSDEQGETEI
+235 
-248 TDKNSVII
+248 
-256 VAEGHTWGKW
+256 
-266 ETVKQATCTE
+266 
-276 DGKKERCCAACAAK
+276 
-290 EYEIIPALNHSYGE
+290 
-304 WQTIKEPTCMKEGK
+304 
-318 KERICSRCSHSEIET
+318 
-333 LPVIAHTYDGYI
+333 PVIAHTYDGYI
-345 KDAEYHWQKCIV
+345 KNAEYHWQKCTV
-357 CQNDSEREPHNFVNG
+357 CQNDSEREPHNFVDG

-378 YDSRYSWELDFTLAG
+378 YVSRFSFELDFTLTG
-393 GYYSVTGIGDCTDKE
+393 DYYSVTGMGECSDKE

-434 TSLNIP
+434 ISLNIP
-440 KSVESIGNNAFQN
+440 KSIESIGNNAFQN

-459 ISIENKNIELGVG
+459 ILIENKNIELGAG
-472 AFLGCEKIS
+472 AFLGCEKIT

-510 AVLTDAKNLV
+510 AVLSDAKDLV

-538 TNVLE
+538 TSVLE
-543 SLTLVEMTE
+543 SLTLVETTE
-552 IAENAFK
+552 IAESAFK

-567 NLPEDIDSIGA
+567 NLPEDIDFIGA
-578 DALLNT
+578 DAFLNT

-591 NWVFNVLYLDNYLLK
+591 NWVFNVLYLDNYLVK

-636 SIAISDNVKIIG
+636 SIAISDNIKIIG

-703 KNTEFIYIPANLQGN
+703 KNTEFVHIPANLQGN

-794 EVIITGGTSIGTS
+794 EVIITGGTSIWTS

-835 SGLTNIIVEEGNTK
+835 SGLTSIIVEEGNTK

-897 SIPNSVTSIGNYAFI
+897 IIPDSVTGIGYYAFI
-912 DCSGLTNIIIPDSV
+912 DCSGLMSIIIPDSV

-938 GLASITIPFVGATKG
+938 GLTSISIPFVGATKG
-953 GTNDM
+953 GTKDM

-969 SDNDDYVPVSLRE
+969 SDNDDYVPVSLKE

-995 FAVCSGLTSIIIPD
+995 FAVCHGLTSIIIPD
-1009 SVTSIGSSA
+1009 SVTNIGSSA
-1018 FSGCSGLTSIIIPES
+1018 FSGCSGLTSITIPES
-1033 VTSIG
+1033 V
-1038 SGAFK
+1038 A
-1043 SCSKLAS
+1043 
-1050 LTVPFVGATKG
+1050 
-1061 GTENTHFGYIFG
+1061 
-1073 ASSYSDNDDYVPVSL
+1073 
-1088 QKVIIT
+1088 
-1094 GGTSIGNS
+1094 SIGNS
-1102 AFAVCSGLTSIII
+1102 AF
-1115 PDSVTS
+1115 
-1121 IESSAFSGCSGLT
+1121 SGCSRLA
-1134 SIIIPESVTSIGDFA
+1134 SV
-1149 FRGCSGLIR
+1149 
-1158 ITIPNGVTSI
+1158 TIPNGVTSI
-1168 GGFAFNGCSRLTSI
+1168 EYYAFYGCSGLMSITIPESVTSIEKSAFYGCSRLTSVI
-1182 TIPDS
+1182 IPNG
-1187 VISIGRSAFGG
+1187 VTSIGNSAFYG
-1198 CGVLKSITIP
+1198 CNGLTSITIP
-1208 FVGATKDGAE
+1208 FVGENTEGNGAT
-1218 DMYFGYIFGATSYD
+1218 YFGYLFGASFYGS
-1232 YNDDYVP
+1232 NSSYVP
-1239 VSLKEV
+1239 KSLKEV
-1245 IITDGDSVGSSAF
+1245 TITGG
-1258 IHCSGLTNVTIPDS
+1258 
-1272 VTSIGSSAFNGC
+1272 TSISDDAFYGC
-1284 SGLTSIII
+1284 SGLTSITI
-1292 PDSVTSIG
+1292 PESVVSIG
-1300 SSAFFGCGGLTSVT
+1300 DYVFYGCNGLTSIT
-1314 IPDSVTSIGASA
+1314 IPSGVTSIGASA

-1333 TSIAIGNSVIDI
+1333 TSIAIGNGVINI

-1368 HGKDNCLIYTEAKI
+1368 HSKDNCLIDTEAKI
-1382 LILGCQNSVV
+1382 LMLGCQNSVI

-1411 LTSIIIP
+1411 LMSVTIP

-1430 GCSGLTSIIIPDSVT
+1430 GCGGLMSIIIPDSVT
-1445 SIGSSAFFGCSGL
+1445 SIGDSAFF
-1458 TSVTIPDSVTSI
+1458 
-1470 GDSVFY
+1470 

-1534 SVTSIENYAFDDCG
+1534 SVTSIENYVFDDCG